1 MKKSTLFPV
10 LLLIMIS
17 MFLIPACKTE
27 HKIAVETPKPIK
39 IEARIDIY
47 LHATSIEDMVSGKTP
62 IPEVDVPASERESL
76 LFRIFSI
83 NEACADEISF
93 KSMTKEVQGI
103 IVRRKDRFNAITSL
117 INEGKA
123 KEDDKG
129 YLTPLSGLTDGES
142 KLIEEE
148 NKDRKGLY
156 KELAKQNDLPLE
168 KVEKAFAKA
177 HDGK

>member
-1 MKKSTLFPV
+1 MKKSNLFPV
-10 LLLIMIS
+10 LLLAVIS

-47 LHATSIEDMVSGKTP
+47 LHAASIEDMVSGKTP
-62 IPEVDVPASERESL
+62 IPEADAPSSERESL
-76 LFRIFSI
+76 LRRIFFI
-83 NEACADEISF
+83 KEACADEISF
-93 KSMTKEVQGI
+93 KKMTKEIKDI
-103 IVRRKDRFNAITSL
+103 IVRRKERFDAITSL
-117 INEGKA
+117 IGKGKA
-123 KEDDKG
+123 KENEKG

-148 NKDRKGLY
+148 NQDRKGLY
-156 KELAKQNDLPLE
+156 EELAKQNGLPLE